1 MSNDIEAS
9 NQATFEEVREQFE
22 QWRRTRRK
30 RGLIPEQLWEAAIS
44 LTKEYTIHE
53 ITKTLRLNYQKF
65 KERAQRKEKEK
76 DDLRVTRAQFFEL
89 NVSHAHKGVECVIEI
104 EDLKGS
110 RMKMSLTGE
119 TECDLLEWAKGMW
132 ERHL

>member
-1 MSNDIEAS
+1 MSHDIES
-9 NQATFEEVREQFE
+9 TSQLTFEEVREQFE

-30 RGLIPEQLWEAAIS
+30 RGLIPEQLWEAAVS

-76 DDLRVTRAQFFEL
+76 KDPRVTRAQFLEL
-89 NVSHAHKGVECVIEI
+89 NVSHSHKGVECVIEI
-104 EDLKGS
+104 ENLTGR
-110 RMKMSLTGE
+110 RMKMSLIGE
-119 TECDLLEWAKGMW
+119 TEGDLLEWAQGMW

>member
-1 MSNDIEAS
+1 MSHDIES
-9 NQATFEEVREQFE
+9 TSQLTFEEVREQFE
-22 QWRRTRRK
+22 QWRRTRKK
-30 RGLIPEQLWEAAIS
+30 RGLIPEQLWEAAVS

-65 KERAQRKEKEK
+65 KERAQKQERRK
-76 DDLRVTRAQFFEL
+76 DDLRVTSAQFLEL
-89 NVSHAHKGVECVIEI
+89 KVSHAHKGVECVIEI
-104 EDLKGS
+104 ENLKGR

-119 TECDLLEWAKGMW
+119 TGCDLLEWAQGMW